1 MKPPEYIILHH
12 SLTKDSKTVSWD
24 AIRRYHTSYK
34 YKGRILTKAKAL
46 IMKSEGIKGIISP
59 WRAIGYH
66 LGLELINDRHEIL
79 MGRMMNETGAHC
91 RQSRMNHRSLGICF
105 IGNFDL
111 YLPLKE
117 QWNLGL
123 RLVSSLMDIFKIPRD
138 KVLGHNHFAKYKTCP
153 GKLFDVDEFVR
164 QLK

>member
-1 MKPPEYIILHH
+1 MGYGFTSYGQSPTIYGGEKMTPEYIILHH
-12 SLTKDSKTVSWD
+12 SLTRDSETVSWN
-24 AIRRYHTSYK
+24 AIRKYHVQK
-34 YKGRILTKAKAL
+34 LNFRN
-46 IMKSEGIKGIISP
+46 
-59 WRAIGYH
+59 IGYH
-66 LGLELINDRHEIL
+66 MGLEQIKDRQEIL

-105 IGNFDL
+105 IGNFDKEK
-111 YLPLKE
+111 PPKE

-123 RLVSSLMDIFKIPRD
+123 KLVSSLMYVFKIPKD

-153 GKLFDVDEFVR
+153 GKKFDADEFVK